1 MASRRVA
8 LAALVLVV
16 LCIGAHAKPK
26 GDKSKDKK
34 DPKWPDAPSG
44 AIVAATELSAA
55 PNKTTSGKGYA
66 YLVLPKGG
74 PYQSYIMLGGE
85 MKSVSMAHVHWMN
98 ATAKNPIRLGLFPS
112 VTAAGTPVLLNPPLS
127 YKGSATFQRAWNETD
142 IGYWG
147 TDINTF
153 LTLLKSGALYV
164 NVHTAANPGGEIQG
178 TLKCKSPCMW
188 GM

>member
-8 LAALVLVV
+8 FAVALVA
-16 LCIGAHAKPK
+16 LCLLATAVHAKPNK
-26 GDKSKDKK
+26 GKGKKS
-34 DPKWPDAPSG
+34 PKWPDAPAG
-44 AIVAATELSAA
+44 AIVAAADLMAA
-55 PNKTTSGKGYA
+55 VNKTTDGKGYA

-74 PYQSYIMLGGE
+74 PYKSYIMLGGS
-85 MKSVSMAHVHWMN
+85 MKAVSMGHVHWMN

-112 VTAAGTPVLLNPPLS
+112 VTAAGTAVLLNPTLT
-127 YKGSATFQRAWNETD
+127 YKGSATFERTWNETD

-147 TDINTF
+147 TDITTF
-153 LTLLKSGALYV
+153 LTLLKAEMLYV

-188 GM
+188 S